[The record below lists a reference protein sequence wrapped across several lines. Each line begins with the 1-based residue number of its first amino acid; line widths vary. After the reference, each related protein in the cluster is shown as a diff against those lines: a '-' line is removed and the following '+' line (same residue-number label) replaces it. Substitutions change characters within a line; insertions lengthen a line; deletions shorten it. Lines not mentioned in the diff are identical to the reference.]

1 MKKKIALTLLGT
13 ILIYASVAFAI
24 KAGLG
29 VMPVDAAINTV
40 ADVLNVKVGTFSML
54 FHGTFF
60 LVQMIME
67 GKNFRKI
74 QFLQILYITLGG
86 TVLNFFLYTVLK
98 NLTFSLYPIR
108 LIVTLAAFFIS
119 AFGVTL
125 VLETQLIRI
134 PMDGCVQMVADQV
147 GTTMGKLRQKIDF
160 ALVVICVLL
169 TVVFKTQWTLRE
181 GTIIAALMFGPS
193 MDLWKKKFFT
203 K

>member
-193 MDLWKKKFFT
+193 MDLCKKKFFT

>member
-134 PMDGCVQMVADQV
+134 PMDGCVQMVADRI
-147 GTTMGKLRQKIDF
+147 G
-160 ALVVICVLL
+160 
-169 TVVFKTQWTLRE
+169 RE
-181 GTIIAALMFGPS
+181 G
-193 MDLWKKKFFT
+193 
-203 K
+203 

>member
-24 KAGLG
+24 MAGLG
-29 VMPVDAAINTV
+29 VMPVDATINTV
-40 ADVLNVKVGTFSML
+40 SDVLNIKVGTFSML
-54 FHGTFF
+54 FHGAFF
-60 LVQMIME
+60 VAQMVME

-98 NLTFSLYPIR
+98 DLTFSFYPIR
-108 LIVTLAAFFIS
+108 LIVTIVAFFIS

-125 VLETQLIRI
+125 VLETHLIRI
-134 PMDGCVQMVADQV
+134 PMDGCVQMIADRM

-160 ALVVICVLL
+160 ALVVVCVLL
-169 TVVFKTQWTLRE
+169 TLVFKTQWALRE

-193 MDLWKKKFFT
+193 MDLWKKKFFS

>member
-108 LIVTLAAFFIS
+108 LIVTLGYAAE
-119 AFGVTL
+119 G
-125 VLETQLIRI
+125 
-134 PMDGCVQMVADQV
+134 D
-147 GTTMGKLRQKIDF
+147 KLRDKKRK
-160 ALVVICVLL
+160 ALTELVS
-169 TVVFKTQWTLRE
+169 F
-181 GTIIAALMFGPS
+181 
-193 MDLWKKKFFT
+193 MD
-203 K
+203 

>member
-98 NLTFSLYPIR
+98 NLTFSFYPIR

-134 PMDGCVQMVADQV
+134 PMDGCVQMVADRI

>member
-134 PMDGCVQMVADQV
+134 PMDGCVQMVADRIS
-147 GTTMGKLRQKIDF
+147 TTMGKLRQKIDF

>member
-1 MKKKIALTLLGT
+1 MKKKILFT
-13 ILIYASVAFAI
+13 ILGIIIIYADVAFAI
-24 KAGLG
+24 KAGIG
-29 VMPVDAAINTV
+29 VMPVDAAINTI
-40 ADVLNVKVGTFSML
+40 AAVLGIKVGTFSMV
-54 FHGTFF
+54 FHGSFF
-60 LVQMIME
+60 LGQILIE
-67 GKNFRKI
+67 KKDFRKTE
-74 QFLQILYITLGG
+74 FLQILYITLGG

-108 LIVTLAAFFIS
+108 LIVTLAVFFIS

-134 PMDGCVQMVADQV
+134 PMDGCVQMVADRI